1 MKKSISLFLCLVG
14 FSIVHTSNGQGLQ
27 INPPSSNTAKTVAIP
42 HSIYPTS
49 FFFNEPQILSVDLN
63 ESGDK
68 FVTLQ
73 NSGASKSIIITE
85 IQSLKQSALQY
96 ANIQDVTKAFY
107 LSDSL
112 IALEIQSAQHTFDII
127 EVSSNKVVGSIPA
140 NKYIGSTAT
149 TAFFSNQVGRS
160 ASIVK
165 FDFTSK
171 KNTASLSVNGEIIG
185 WYFSKAKGIVA
196 VASHSRMLSRIF
208 KIENE
213 KLGVRIFE
221 FSSGYYFET
230 KGCDSNGEV
239 LYGITNFQSTT
250 TYPCAISQ
258 KGIKPLNSKTEEN
271 CTSLF
276 IQKNEI
282 ALISNNINAAE
293 YQESKDA
300 TVQKILAFSKQG
312 FKGSSIQIID
322 VAEKNNSILFC
333 IEGEVQKRT
342 YFVWQNNKAVPVSS
356 DKYAAKNL
364 SFITSEVAQ
373 IQAGEVAPQSGRMYL
388 PTKNDKSS
396 YPLVIYIPENIFLP
410 YTNQFNPT
418 VQHLCQSGYAVF
430 VWNTRYSFRPKIGF
444 SYADLVGSFSE
455 DISLLL
461 ASIKKQYAILP
472 ESNFIFGEG
481 LGAYLALN
489 ASASNP
495 RVFSGVISN
504 RIEFPG
510 SIGEQDLTAV
520 RMFGEDAQSKWESPD
535 LMSLSSSSMY
545 LNYAPAQSNIAIRLS
560 NAAKLSKIK
569 WNERP
574 TAIGSKIDSK
584 ELEAVTT
591 WMLHLSKIET
601 RIIEDK
607 PKVEVKKK

>member
-14 FSIVHTSNGQGLQ
+14 FSILQTSIGQGLQ
-27 INPPSSNTAKTVAIP
+27 VNPPSSTTTKTVAIP

-73 NSGASKSIIITE
+73 NSGVSKLITITE
-85 IQSLKQSALQY
+85 IQSSKRSALQY
-96 ANIQDVTKAFY
+96 TNIQDVTKAIY
-107 LSDSL
+107 LSDNL
-112 IALEIQSAQHTFDII
+112 IALEIQSAQHSFDII
-127 EVSSNKVVGSIPA
+127 EVTSSKVVGSIPA
-140 NKYIGSTAT
+140 NEYLGSTGSA
-149 TAFFSNQVGRS
+149 AFFSNQSGS
-160 ASIVK
+160 NASIIK
-165 FDFTSK
+165 YDFASK
-171 KNTASLSVNGEIIG
+171 KNIPSLSVTGEVFG

-196 VASHSRMLSRIF
+196 VASHSNMISRVF

-213 KLGVRIFE
+213 KLGAKILE

-250 TYPCAISQ
+250 TYPCAIS
-258 KGIKPLNSKTEEN
+258 KTGIKPLNSKTGEN

-276 IQKNEI
+276 MLKNEI

-293 YQESKDA
+293 YQESKDV

-312 FKGSSIQIID
+312 FKGASIQIID

-333 IEGEVQKRT
+333 VEGEVQKPT
-342 YFVWQNNKAVPVSS
+342 YFLWQNNKAVPVSN

-364 SFITSEVAQ
+364 TFISSEVAQ
-373 IQAGEVAPQSGRMYL
+373 IQTGELTPQSGRMYL

-455 DISLLL
+455 DISLLH
-461 ASIKKQYAILP
+461 ASLKKDYAILP
-472 ESNFIFGEG
+472 GSNFIFGEG

-495 RVFSGVISN
+495 EVFSGVISN

-510 SIGEQDLTAV
+510 SIGGQDLTAA
-520 RMFGEDAQSKWESPD
+520 RMFGEDAQSKWASPD
-535 LMSLSSSSMY
+535 LMSLSSSSIY
-545 LNYAPAQSNIAIRLS
+545 LNYAPAHSNTAIRLS
-560 NAAKLSKIK
+560 NAAKQNKIK

-574 TAIGSKIDSK
+574 TATDSKIDSK

-607 PKVEVKKK
+607 PKVDVKKK

>member
-27 INPPSSNTAKTVAIP
+27 VNPPSSNTAKTVAIP

-73 NSGASKSIIITE
+73 NSGVSKSITITE
-85 IQSLKQSALQY
+85 IQSLKQSVLQY
-96 ANIQDVTKAFY
+96 ANIKDVTKAFY
-107 LSDSL
+107 LSDNL
-112 IALEIQSAQHTFDII
+112 IALEIQSAQHTFHII

-149 TAFFSNQVGRS
+149 TAFFSNQVGTS

-258 KGIKPLNSKTEEN
+258 KGIKPLNSKTGEN

-276 IQKNEI
+276 IQKNEL

-300 TVQKILAFSKQG
+300 TIQKILAFSKQG

-333 IEGEVQKRT
+333 IEGEVQKPT
-342 YFVWQNNKAVPVSS
+342 YFVWQNNKAVPVSA

-364 SFITSEVAQ
+364 SFISSEVAQ

-396 YPLVIYIPENIFLP
+396 YPLVIYIPEKIFLP

-495 RVFSGVISN
+495 EVFSGVISN

-560 NAAKLSKIK
+560 NAAKQSKIK

>member
-14 FSIVHTSNGQGLQ
+14 FSIVHTSYGQGLQ
-27 INPPSSNTAKTVAIP
+27 VNPPSSNTAKTLAIP

-73 NSGASKSIIITE
+73 NSGVSKSITITE
-85 IQSLKQSALQY
+85 IQSLKQSVLQY
-96 ANIQDVTKAFY
+96 ANIKDVTKAFY
-107 LSDSL
+107 LSDNL
-112 IALEIQSAQHTFDII
+112 IALEIQSAQHTFHII

-149 TAFFSNQVGRS
+149 TAFFSNQVGTS

-258 KGIKPLNSKTEEN
+258 KGIKPLNSKTGEN

-276 IQKNEI
+276 IQKNEL

-293 YQESKDA
+293 YQESNDA
-300 TVQKILAFSKQG
+300 TIQKILAFSKQG

-333 IEGEVQKRT
+333 IEGEVQKPT

-364 SFITSEVAQ
+364 SFISSEVAQ

-396 YPLVIYIPENIFLP
+396 YPLVIYIPEKIFLP

-495 RVFSGVISN
+495 EVFSGVISN

-560 NAAKLSKIK
+560 NAAKQSKIK

>member
-1 MKKSISLFLCLVG
+1 
-14 FSIVHTSNGQGLQ
+14 
-27 INPPSSNTAKTVAIP
+27 
-42 HSIYPTS
+42 
-49 FFFNEPQILSVDLN
+49 
-63 ESGDK
+63 
-68 FVTLQ
+68 
-73 NSGASKSIIITE
+73 
-85 IQSLKQSALQY
+85 
-96 ANIQDVTKAFY
+96 
-107 LSDSL
+107 
-112 IALEIQSAQHTFDII
+112 LEIQSAQHSFDII
-127 EVSSNKVVGSIPA
+127 EVTSSKVVGSIPA
-140 NKYIGSTAT
+140 NEYLGSTGSAS
-149 TAFFSNQVGRS
+149 FFSNQSGS
-160 ASIVK
+160 NASIIK
-165 FDFTSK
+165 YDFASK
-171 KNTASLSVNGEIIG
+171 KNIPSLSVTGEVFG

-196 VASHSRMLSRIF
+196 VASHSNMISRVF

-213 KLGVRIFE
+213 KLGAKILE

-250 TYPCAISQ
+250 TYPCAIS
-258 KGIKPLNSKTEEN
+258 KTGIKPLNSKTGEN

-276 IQKNEI
+276 MLKNEI

-293 YQESKDA
+293 YQESKDV

-312 FKGSSIQIID
+312 FKGASIQIID

-333 IEGEVQKRT
+333 VEGEVQKPT
-342 YFVWQNNKAVPVSS
+342 YFLWQNNKAVPVSN

-364 SFITSEVAQ
+364 TFISSEVAQ
-373 IQAGEVAPQSGRMYL
+373 IQTGELTPQSGRMYL

-444 SYADLVGSFSE
+444 SYADLVGNFTE

-461 ASIKKQYAILP
+461 ASIKKDYQILP

-481 LGAYLALN
+481 LGAYLALI
-489 ASASNP
+489 ASASNSE
-495 RVFSGVISN
+495 VFAGVISN

-510 SIGEQDLTAV
+510 TLGGQDLTAA
-520 RMFGEDAQSKWESPD
+520 RMFGEDAQSQWSSPD
-535 LMSLSSSSMY
+535 RIPLSTSSMY
-545 LNYAPAQSNIAIRLS
+545 LNFMPAQSNMTTRLS
-560 NAAKLSKIK
+560 NAAKQARIK

-574 TAIGSKIDSK
+574 TKTGSKIDSK

-591 WMLHLSKIET
+591 WMLHFSKIET

-607 PKVEVKKK
+607 PKVDVKKK

>member
-1 MKKSISLFLCLVG
+1 MKKSISLFLSLVG
-14 FSIVHTSNGQGLQ
+14 FSILQTSYGQGLQ
-27 INPPSSNTAKTVAIP
+27 VNPPSSNSSKTVAIP
-42 HSIYPTS
+42 HGIYPAN

-63 ESGDK
+63 DSGDK

-73 NSGASKSIIITE
+73 NSGVSKSISITE
-85 IQSLKQSALQY
+85 IQSSKQNAIQY
-96 ANIQDVTKAFY
+96 PNVKDVTKAFY
-107 LSDSL
+107 LSDNL
-112 IALEIQSAQHTFDII
+112 IALEIQSAQHSFDII
-127 EVSSNKVVGSIPA
+127 EVASSKVVGSIPA
-140 NKYIGSTAT
+140 NTYIGSTAT
-149 TAFFSNQVGRS
+149 TAFFSDQNGS
-160 ASIVK
+160 NASVVK
-165 FDFTSK
+165 YDFASK
-171 KNTASLSVNGEIIG
+171 KNTPSLSVTGEVFG
-185 WYFSKAKGIVA
+185 WYFTKAKGIVA
-196 VASHSRMLSRIF
+196 VASHSNMISRIF

-213 KLGVRIFE
+213 KLGARIFE

-230 KGCDSNGEV
+230 NGCDSNGEV

-250 TYPCAISQ
+250 TYPCAVS
-258 KGIKPLNSKTEEN
+258 KTGIKPLNSKTGEN

-276 IQKNEI
+276 MHKNEI

-300 TVQKILAFSKQG
+300 TIQKILAFSKQG
-312 FKGSSIQIID
+312 FKGASIQILDI
-322 VAEKNNSILFC
+322 VEKNNSILFC
-333 IEGEVQKRT
+333 IEGEVQKPS
-342 YFVWQNNKAVPVSS
+342 YFVWQNTQAVPIST
-356 DKYAAKNL
+356 DKYASKNL
-364 SFITSEVAQ
+364 TFISSEVAQ
-373 IQAGEVAPQSGRMYL
+373 FQTGEVTPQSGRMYL
-388 PTKNDKSS
+388 PSKNDKSS
-396 YPLVIYIPENIFLP
+396 YPLVIYIPKNIFLP

-461 ASIKKQYAILP
+461 TSIKKDYPILP

-495 RVFSGVISN
+495 DVFAGVISN
-504 RIEFPG
+504 RIDFPG
-510 SIGEQDLTAV
+510 TLGGQDLTAA
-520 RMFGEDAQSKWESPD
+520 RMFGEDAQSQWSTPD
-535 LMSLSSSSMY
+535 RMSLSTSSMY
-545 LNYAPAQSNIAIRLS
+545 LVYQPSGSNIATRLS
-560 NAAKLSKIK
+560 NAAKQGKVK

-574 TAIGSKIDSK
+574 TVTGSSIDSK

-591 WMLHLSKIET
+591 WMLHLSNIET

>member
-27 INPPSSNTAKTVAIP
+27 VNPPSSNTAKTVAIP

-73 NSGASKSIIITE
+73 NSGVSKSITITE
-85 IQSLKQSALQY
+85 IQSLKQSVLQY
-96 ANIQDVTKAFY
+96 ANIKDVTKAFY
-107 LSDSL
+107 LSDNL
-112 IALEIQSAQHTFDII
+112 IALEIQSAQHTFHII

-149 TAFFSNQVGRS
+149 TAFFSNQVGTS

-258 KGIKPLNSKTEEN
+258 KGIKPLNSKTGEN

-276 IQKNEI
+276 IQKNEL

-300 TVQKILAFSKQG
+300 TIQKILAFSKQG

-333 IEGEVQKRT
+333 VEGEVQKPT

-364 SFITSEVAQ
+364 SFISSEVAQ

-396 YPLVIYIPENIFLP
+396 YPLVIYIPEKIFLP

-495 RVFSGVISN
+495 EVFSGVISN

-560 NAAKLSKIK
+560 NAAKQSKIK

>member
-27 INPPSSNTAKTVAIP
+27 VNPPSSNTAKTVAIP

-73 NSGASKSIIITE
+73 NSGVSKSITITE
-85 IQSLKQSALQY
+85 IQSLKQSVLQY
-96 ANIQDVTKAFY
+96 ANIKDVTKAFY
-107 LSDSL
+107 LSDNL
-112 IALEIQSAQHTFDII
+112 IALEIQSAQHTFHII

-149 TAFFSNQVGRS
+149 TAFFSNQVGTS

-258 KGIKPLNSKTEEN
+258 KGIKPLNSKTGEN

-276 IQKNEI
+276 IQKNEL

-300 TVQKILAFSKQG
+300 TIQKILAFSKQG

-333 IEGEVQKRT
+333 IEGEVQKPT
-342 YFVWQNNKAVPVSS
+342 YFVWQNDKAVPVSS

-364 SFITSEVAQ
+364 SFISSEVAQ

-396 YPLVIYIPENIFLP
+396 YPLVIYIPEKIFLP
-410 YTNQFNPT
+410 YTNHFNPT

-495 RVFSGVISN
+495 EVFSGVISN

-560 NAAKLSKIK
+560 NAAKQSKIK